1 MNERIAEHR
10 SAHYETREVSDFDR
24 VVFSGFGELAIRQ
37 GEIESLTV
45 EADDDIMPKIETRV
59 SSGTL
64 LIGYRHGGLL
74 DILNWTTLV
83 IGGRSIRFNL
93 TVKKL
98 TGLECSG
105 AGSTVAAA
113 LATDHLHLRLSGAGN
128 ITFDQL
134 MAEKLEVELTGAGSI
149 NVSGKVTE
157 QKSRCSGVGSYR
169 AGSLESQKAAVR
181 LSGAGS
187 ATVWA
192 KDELDAEISGVGSV
206 EYYGSPRVS
215 QGVHGVGSVKSLGN
229 R

>member
-1 MNERIAEHR
+1 MSKRI
-10 SAHYETREVSDFDR
+10 ETREVSDFDR

-37 GEIESLTV
+37 GEAESLTV
-45 EADDDIMPKIETRV
+45 EAEDDIMPKIETRV
-59 SSGTL
+59 SDGTL
-64 LIGYRHGGLL
+64 FIGYRHGGIL

-83 IGGRSIRFNL
+83 GSGLSIKFSL
-93 TVKKL
+93 AVKKL

-105 AGSTVAAA
+105 AGNTVAAA
-113 LATDHLHLRLSGAGN
+113 LATDHLHLKLSGAGN

-134 MAEKLEVELTGAGSI
+134 TTERLEVELTGAGSI

-157 QKSRCSGVGSYR
+157 QKIRCSGVGSYR

-187 ATVWA
+187 ATVWV
-192 KDELDAEISGVGSV
+192 KDELEAEVSGVGSV
-206 EYYGSPRVS
+206 EYYGTPRVR